1 MRERKNISEP
11 VDTTGGI
18 ERLKRLISVLRG
30 ENGCQWDKKQT
41 PESISVYLAEEVHE
55 LVHAI
60 QTGHTEE
67 ILEELG
73 DVIFIIIF
81 IAELYKDNGAFDIDS
96 AIDRVSDKM
105 IRRHPHVFKDSQVNS
120 VGDIRKQWR
129 KIKKNEKS
137 VSTTGSL
144 LDSVP
149 SGLPALMRA
158 YRVSER
164 AAGAGFDWNHI
175 SDVLKK
181 VDEEINEFKKAVSE
195 GSENKTKTE
204 FGDIL
209 FTLVNAAR
217 FARVHPETA
226 LYDATGKF
234 EKRFKYMEEKLR
246 KSGKDVE
253 AASHDELDKLWEEA
267 KENT

>member
-1 MRERKNISEP
+1 MSGHLDIP
-11 VDTTGGI
+11 DGI
-18 ERLKRLISVLRG
+18 EGLKRLISVLRG
-30 ENGCQWDKKQT
+30 ENGCPWDRKQT

-60 QTGHTEE
+60 QTGNHEE

-81 IAELYKDNGAFDIDS
+81 IAELYKDNGAFDING

-105 IRRHPHVFKDSQVNS
+105 IRRHPHVFEDSRVKS
-120 VGDIRKQWR
+120 IGDIRNQWR
-129 KIKKNEKS
+129 KIKKNEKAFSES
-137 VSTTGSL
+137 VSL

-164 AAGAGFDWNHI
+164 AAGAGFDWHHI
-175 SDVLKK
+175 SDVLEK
-181 VDEEINEFKKAVSE
+181 VDEEIDEFRTAVA
-195 GSENKTKTE
+195 ENDEKKTKTE

-217 FARVHPETA
+217 FARIHPETA
-226 LYDATGKF
+226 LYDAIGKF
-234 EKRFKYMEEKLR
+234 QKRFKYMEEKLR

-253 AASHDELDKLWEEA
+253 AASHELLETLWEEA
-267 KENT
+267 KKNT